1 MEEVKKLQAEGDE
14 YGVKRA
20 KENIIR
26 KLKRL
31 HGDTAGTIKAMRS
44 DVGEVRMDTM
54 GMIEIMQKHWA
65 EVFEGRGVDNEMM
78 ERWLEQTYPQSIGR
92 DQERKRDAEGR
103 RNWRQ
108 GLPPE
113 NSGRWEVRKGDLA
126 RAIKQSKNSALG
138 PDGLPHKVWRELGEF
153 GVDILWGA

>member
-1 MEEVKKLQAEGDE
+1 MQAEGDE

-44 DVGEVRMDTM
+44 EDGEVRTDTM

-65 EVFEGRGVDNEMM
+65 EVFKERGVNSEMM
-78 ERWLEQTYPQSIGR
+78 GRWLEQTYPQSSGLG
-92 DQERKRDAEGR
+92 QERKRDAEGR
-103 RNWRQ
+103 HSWRK
-108 GLPPE
+108 GLPSE
-113 NSGRWEVRKGDLA
+113 NS
-126 RAIKQSKNSALG
+126 
-138 PDGLPHKVWRELGEF
+138 
-153 GVDILWGA
+153 